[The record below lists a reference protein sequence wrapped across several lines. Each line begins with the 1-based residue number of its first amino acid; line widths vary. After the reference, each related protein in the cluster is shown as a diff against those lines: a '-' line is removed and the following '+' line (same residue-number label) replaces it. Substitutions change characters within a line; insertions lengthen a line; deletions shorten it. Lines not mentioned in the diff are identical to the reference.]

1 MTTRLR
7 HHFATL
13 VTTPLLL
20 AGALL
25 IGTALIATPAH
36 AAPTRTPVL
45 TSQNVTLTG
54 ADLTLTAP
62 VRALGASKKPYASVP
77 PEYVY
82 DPKLGSL
89 HDYCTNAPDS
99 FPAPHA
105 KNASFRGPCARHD
118 LCIGAAPSD
127 RSPCDDGLKADM
139 YTNCEYWYG
148 KYNPLRYACKT
159 TALVYWAAVVVATRR
174 S

>member
-1 MTTRLR
+1 MA
-7 HHFATL
+7 ATL
-13 VTTPLLL
+13 LLL
-20 AGALL
+20 GL
-25 IGTALIATPAH
+25 G
-36 AAPTRTPVL
+36 VL
-45 TSQNVTLTG
+45 TGPAASAGPARSAASVPVT
-54 ADLTLTAP
+54 A
-62 VRALGASKKPYASVP
+62 ASKHKVTVP

-82 DPKLGSL
+82 DPSLGAL
-89 HDYCTNAPDS
+89 HDYCTDAPDS